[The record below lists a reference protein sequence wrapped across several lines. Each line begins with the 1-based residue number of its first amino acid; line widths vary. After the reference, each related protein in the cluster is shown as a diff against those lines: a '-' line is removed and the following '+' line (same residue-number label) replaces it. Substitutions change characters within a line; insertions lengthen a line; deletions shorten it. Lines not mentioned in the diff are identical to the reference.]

1 MQNKLVAEAIGTFT
15 LALAVLAN
23 LSMEAPLVPTP
34 VVAALVLAL
43 FVYSIGA
50 RSGCH
55 INPAVT
61 LGLWSINKIK
71 TNEAVSYIIV
81 QVVGAMVAY
90 ALVSTLLDT
99 SSMTLG
105 MAPESMSVFLAEM
118 IGGIL
123 FSFGIASVVSGPVH
137 GHMSGLVIGGSLLL
151 GILVAVA
158 LGSAGILN
166 PAVALALGSLNLS
179 YALGSIV
186 GAMLGMNLYRKFIS

>member
-23 LSMEAPLVPTP
+23 LSMEAPLIPTP
-34 VVAALVLAL
+34 VVAGLVLAL
-43 FVYSIGA
+43 FVYTIGA

-61 LGLWSINKIK
+61 LGLWSINKVK
-71 TNEAVSYIIV
+71 TDEAVKYIIV
-81 QVVGAMVAY
+81 QLIAALAAY
-90 ALVSTLLDT
+90 GLASTLLGT

-105 MAPESMSVFLAEM
+105 MVPESMSVFMAEAL
-118 IGGIL
+118 GALL
-123 FSFGIASVVSGPVH
+123 FTFGIASVVSGPVH

-151 GILVAVA
+151 GILIAVA

-186 GAMLGMNLYRKFIS
+186 GAMLGMNLYRKFIA

>member
-23 LSMEAPLVPTP
+23 LSMAAPLIPTP
-34 VVAALVLAL
+34 VIAGLVLAL
-43 FVYSIGA
+43 FVYTIGT

-71 TNEAVSYIIV
+71 TNEAVPYIIA
-81 QVVGAMVAY
+81 QVIGALVAY
-90 ALVSTLLDT
+90 GLASTLIGNAD
-99 SSMTLG
+99 MTLG
-105 MAPESMSVFLAEM
+105 MVPESMVVFLAEA
-118 IGGIL
+118 IGAML
-123 FSFGIASVVSGPVH
+123 FGFGIAGVVSGPVH
-137 GHMSGLVIGGSLLL
+137 NMMSGVVIGGSLLL

-179 YALGSIV
+179 YALGSII
-186 GAMLGMNLYRKFIS
+186 GAMLGMNLYRRFIA